1 MITTFKER
9 IKNTIIDCSK
19 IYYKNFIK
27 KEFLIYSKSFANN
40 SFYTITAKKDNY
52 LHLTGLNTRL
62 SPNMFFDK
70 CFSGTLQENDF
81 EINSKQQKGS
91 VRRKIKI
98 LREAMNMPLLIND
111 MQIEEN
117 FEKNNILCSI
127 ATANASFT
135 LGFTLL
141 KNSKPKTLLKGF
153 QLTNPGEIDLF
164 IQHDKETN
172 ENKIIINKIELHS
185 IFDEI
190 KLQVPHYFNEF
201 NETNIK

>member
-1 MITTFKER
+1 MSTTFKER
-9 IKNTIIDCSK
+9 VRNTIIDCSRL
-19 IYYKNFIK
+19 YYTNFIT
-27 KEFLIYSKSFANN
+27 KEFLIYSKSFTNA

-52 LHLTGLNTRL
+52 LHLTGLTTQL
-62 SPNMFFDK
+62 SPNIFFDK

-98 LREAMNMPLLIND
+98 LKEAMNMPILINE
-111 MQIEEN
+111 MEIEEN

-127 ATANASFT
+127 ATANTSFT
-135 LGFTLL
+135 LGFALL

-153 QLTNPGEIDLF
+153 QLTNPGKIDLF
-164 IQHDKETN
+164 VQHDKETN

-185 IFDEI
+185 VFNDI
-190 KLQVPHYFNEF
+190 KLQVPYYFNEY
-201 NETNIK
+201 NEPNNK

>member
-1 MITTFKER
+1 MK
-9 IKNTIIDCSK
+9 
-19 IYYKNFIK
+19 
-27 KEFLIYSKSFANN
+27 
-40 SFYTITAKKDNY
+40 
-52 LHLTGLNTRL
+52 
-62 SPNMFFDK
+62 
-70 CFSGTLQENDF
+70 
-81 EINSKQQKGS
+81 
-91 VRRKIKI
+91 
-98 LREAMNMPLLIND
+98 
-111 MQIEEN
+111 
-117 FEKNNILCSI
+117 KNNILCSI

-164 IQHDKETN
+164 VQHDKETN

-201 NETNIK
+201 NETDIK